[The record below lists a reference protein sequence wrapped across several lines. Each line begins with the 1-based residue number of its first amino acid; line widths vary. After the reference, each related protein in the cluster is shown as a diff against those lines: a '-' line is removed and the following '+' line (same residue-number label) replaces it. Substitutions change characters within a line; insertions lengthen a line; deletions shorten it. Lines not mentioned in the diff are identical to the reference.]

1 MIYLFIL
8 LVEFF
13 SSFILGTILIIIFI
27 IGLLISRYYHQRHKQ
42 VKSSSNV
49 NHFPPRLT
57 STSCDQL
64 SFPSQTLVN
73 ETTHIIKT
81 SSSWPEA
88 NMFARQDQE
97 QIQSSSSSSQFE
109 PTSLT
114 FSLRWDEK
122 IKSLFV
128 RVISARDLFRQKP
141 YRQPL
146 IIDSYVRIQLISANN
161 ETNPSSK
168 IFLLISFF
176 SSHSKTQRYIPIHAN
191 TYRQEKSSSN
201 LR

>member
-1 MIYLFIL
+1 M
-8 LVEFF
+8 
-13 SSFILGTILIIIFI
+13 
-27 IGLLISRYYHQRHKQ
+27 
-42 VKSSSNV
+42 KSSSNV

-168 IFLLISFF
+168 ILLLISFF
-176 SSHSKTQRYIPIHAN
+176 FITFKNPKVHSHPCGHISSRKILIQSTMNY
-191 TYRQEKSSSN
+191 SN
-201 LR
+201 LPIWKKFL